1 MNILKAYTNAPVSY
15 PSRLSYSDRGA
26 IASGP
31 EREKSINK
39 SSGDVLS
46 LSREARDM
54 LLQNHDNLSVCPQ
67 DATYDQNG
75 YVMRQVENLRGDLR
89 QLSSHLMGYPEG
101 AALAG
106 QVRNMQR
113 QLGSFQAQV

>member
-1 MNILKAYTNAPVSY
+1 MNVLKAYANTPVSSV
-15 PSRLSYSDRGA
+15 SRWSYSDKGA
-26 IASGP
+26 ISSGT
-31 EREKSINK
+31 EREKTVHK

-46 LSREARDM
+46 LSREAREM
-54 LLQNHDNLSVCPQ
+54 MRNNHDALSVCPQ

-75 YVMRQVENLRGDLR
+75 YVMRQVEDLRGDQR
-89 QLSSHLMGYPEG
+89 QLSAHLMGYPEG

-106 QVRNMQR
+106 QIRNMQR